1 MLLDAATGQPLQGRK
16 FTEDEFKP
24 FRTELRDNA
33 SGNKVVLELNHCIK
47 AGIDG
52 EECVFVP
59 TMVRVGGL
67 IATPRCKV
75 AMLPLDLLRFQDTA
89 GGCRW
94 RMQPHG
100 GRLRAANDPNL
111 VEDGQPL
118 EKSIYTTRCLQMLP
132 LQDVAADAKLRL
144 IVPKKDVFERP
155 AKIALQAFLKERGFY
170 KGPINGD
177 FGDGGAFGNW
187 QVLWRKDKLNPGWK
201 STWALQHLVAS
212 PEEDPRVPD
221 QQRQDGIACR
231 FGPPSVEALQR
242 WLRDPSNGSQDC
254 PTDGIWGPATAR
266 ALQNVLATK
275 DITYT
280 KVFCPFA
287 DGKFM
292 FQAKVA
298 MQAFLRVQGRAV
310 NGESFKPY
318 YKGAIDGAFGEASV
332 KALKLWLNDQPGVT
346 AVPIDGTI
354 GQRTVRE
361 LQRLFN
367 RTSNE
372 FDLNFARNGVGRPDG
387 RPRRNSNPEMQIN
400 AALAPLQLRPPM
412 PGLPGPPG
420 PPMPLPAAPP
430 MPPPPARR

>member
-231 FGPPSVEALQR
+231 FGEKGAVATPRTSPSPKHLAPRTSHLPSTSPEKHARAFAIAPDRSTLGRGAAEVVARPKQRVPRLPDRRHLGSRDCAGAAECARDERHHIHQSLLPVCGRQVHVPSQGCDAGVPKSARPSRQWRVIQAVLQR
-242 WLRDPSNGSQDC
+242 SHRWC
-254 PTDGIWGPATAR
+254 FW
-266 ALQNVLATK
+266 
-275 DITYT
+275 
-280 KVFCPFA
+280 
-287 DGKFM
+287 
-292 FQAKVA
+292 
-298 MQAFLRVQGRAV
+298 
-310 NGESFKPY
+310 
-318 YKGAIDGAFGEASV
+318 
-332 KALKLWLNDQPGVT
+332 
-346 AVPIDGTI
+346 
-354 GQRTVRE
+354 
-361 LQRLFN
+361 
-367 RTSNE
+367 
-372 FDLNFARNGVGRPDG
+372 
-387 RPRRNSNPEMQIN
+387 
-400 AALAPLQLRPPM
+400 
-412 PGLPGPPG
+412 
-420 PPMPLPAAPP
+420 
-430 MPPPPARR
+430 

>member
-1 MLLDAATGQPLQGRK
+1 MTPTWSRTASRLRNRSTRRAAYRCSRSKTWLQMQSCDSLCPRKTSLSDLPRLRSRHSSRRGAFTRDPSMATLAMEALSATGRCSGGKTSSTRGGNRRGRCSISWRHRK
-16 FTEDEFKP
+16 
-24 FRTELRDNA
+24 RTRGSPINNGRTALL
-33 SGNKVVLELNHCIK
+33 VVLVRK
-47 AGIDG
+47 APSPPPAPPHLPSTSHLAPPISQ
-52 EECVFVP
+52 
-59 TMVRVGGL
+59 
-67 IATPRCKV
+67 APR
-75 AMLPLDLLRFQDTA
+75 P
-89 GGCRW
+89 
-94 RMQPHG
+94 
-100 GRLRAANDPNL
+100 
-111 VEDGQPL
+111 
-118 EKSIYTTRCLQMLP
+118 
-132 LQDVAADAKLRL
+132 
-144 IVPKKDVFERP
+144 
-155 AKIALQAFLKERGFY
+155 
-170 KGPINGD
+170 
-177 FGDGGAFGNW
+177 
-187 QVLWRKDKLNPGWK
+187 K
-201 STWALQHLVAS
+201 STRAPLPS
-212 PEEDPRVPD
+212 PP
-221 QQRQDGIACR
+221 I
-231 FGPPSVEALQR
+231 GPPSVEALQR